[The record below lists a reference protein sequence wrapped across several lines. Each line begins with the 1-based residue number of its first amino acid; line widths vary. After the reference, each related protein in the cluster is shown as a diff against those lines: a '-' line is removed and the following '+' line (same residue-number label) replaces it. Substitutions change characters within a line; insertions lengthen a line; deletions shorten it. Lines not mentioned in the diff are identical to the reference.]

1 MQILQVKCLQVNFQ
15 TYVVMEPNSHD
26 YNGFTQVKEQALPCP
41 GKGLADA
48 QSESVMARDGMPT
61 LPRTQRGR
69 YNRGAKTLVHQSPVF
84 YRQRSYYYYSFM
96 ETL

>member
-1 MQILQVKCLQVNFQ
+1 
-15 TYVVMEPNSHD
+15 MEPNSHY

-69 YNRGAKTLVHQSPVF
+69 YNKGCKDTGSSESCLLPPKILLLLLLHGDPVD
-84 YRQRSYYYYSFM
+84 
-96 ETL
+96 